1 MGKAIALQGTVIAIP
16 GTVPYPPAQSGA
28 WTAMPVQVKTV
39 SKVKVGGKP
48 AIAEAECKFMFTGIQ
63 TTPSGPVT
71 VTGQE
76 TVKLTAK
83 GTKLQKKLL
92 VQGDMMQSPYGNQ
105 LKVVSMSKL
114 KTS

>member
-1 MGKAIALQGTVIAIP
+1 MGKAVALQGNVIAIP
-16 GTVPYPPAQSGA
+16 GMVPYPPAQTGA
-28 WTAMPVQVKTV
+28 WTALPVQVKAN
-39 SKVKVGGKP
+39 SKLKVAGK
-48 AIAEAECKFMFTGIQ
+48 AVIYEAECKFMFTGVQ
-63 TTPSGPVT
+63 NTPTGPVT

-83 GTKLQKKLL
+83 STKLQKKLL
-92 VQGDMMQSPYGNQ
+92 VQGDMMQSSYGNQ